1 MYSLTKTIYRVY
13 PEIRMAIARELMPI
27 CSLDKLT
34 SIFYNQLNNRNKFLL
49 NLHNDIKRWQKDE
62 W

>member
-1 MYSLTKTIYRVY
+1 
-13 PEIRMAIARELMPI
+13 MAIAHELMSI

-34 SIFYNQLNNRNKFLL
+34 AIFYNQLNNSDKFLL
-49 NLHNDIKRWQKDE
+49 NLHNNIKRWQKDE

>member
-1 MYSLTKTIYRVY
+1 
-13 PEIRMAIARELMPI
+13 MAIAHELMSI

-34 SIFYNQLNNRNKFLL
+34 AIFYNQLNNSDKFLL